1 MAFHCMNCNGS
12 MVFDVAS
19 QKMRCLHCDSTCD
32 PDDFVFRD
40 ESPEAGGQAF
50 VADGEMAVFTCQ
62 NCGAELE
69 STEDSLIGF
78 CPYCG
83 GQSMVKRVSESSDVE
98 RIIPFQITKER
109 CLELYSGYAS
119 RVRYLPREL
128 KDPEYIKKFT
138 GIYMPF
144 YQYDAEFGDM
154 LLTGTKTVE
163 HNSRYDVVN
172 TYRVG
177 GTIHGSYHR
186 GVTFDASKYLDD
198 EISSRALPFD
208 HTKERPFNPGYLSG
222 FYADASSVPPELYN
236 GDAKDR
242 AEEDILGAMED
253 ELHAQRGISMGSG
266 SAVETKVTGHH
277 SILLPLWFL
286 TWRKDNRVAY
296 AVING
301 ESGEVV
307 SDMPLDLRS
316 FGMGCAVI
324 SAVLFVIMELLFQPT
339 PMVTSIV
346 SLVAALLMAFG
357 IRLGAK
363 REYEQQVHANDKGWT
378 GISEPS
384 SDFLGTPKRRR
395 RRKRAI
401 AIGVSRVRQVLGL
414 VIFMLFCAMGLG
426 VSLAE
431 TSTGTSLLRLALPLA
446 VFVYSVIVCVR
457 ILMWRKHIEK
467 IDPVVAIFVL
477 LATVI
482 LNSAIVIIAPV
493 NDGWYYIGDAV
504 CIVGLAVSAIGMLRT
519 YNMSTMR
526 PLPKLFDRE
535 EV

>member
-83 GQSMVKRVSESSDVE
+83 GQSMVKRVSGSSEVE
-98 RIIPFQITKER
+98 RIIPFQVSKEQ
-109 CLELYSGYAS
+109 CLELYSNYV
-119 RVRYLPREL
+119 RHVRYLPREL
-128 KDPEYIKKFT
+128 RDPEYIKKFT

-144 YQYDAEFGDM
+144 YQYDAEFDEVY
-154 LLTGTKTVE
+154 LTGTKTVE
-163 HNSRYDVVN
+163 HNRRYDVEN
-172 TYRVG
+172 TYRID
-177 GTIHGSYHR
+177 GTVEESYER
-186 GVTFDASKYLDD
+186 GVTFDGSKYLDD
-198 EISSRALPFD
+198 EISARVLPFD
-208 HTKERPFNPGYLSG
+208 HSKERPFNPGYLSG
-222 FYADASSVPPELYN
+222 FYADATSVPPELYLE
-236 GDAKDR
+236 DARVR
-242 AEEDILGAMED
+242 AEEDIVNAMGD
-253 ELHAQRGISMGSG
+253 ELHRTSGISMGST
-266 SAVETKVTGHH
+266 SSVHTVVTGHH
-277 SILLPLWFL
+277 SMLLPMWFL
-286 TWRKDNRVAY
+286 TWRKDDRVAY

-316 FGMGCAVI
+316 FAFGCVII

-346 SLVAALLMAFG
+346 SLVAALLMAYG

-363 REYEQQVHANDKGWT
+363 REYEQQVHAYDKGW
-378 GISEPS
+378 GGG
-384 SDFLGTPKRRR
+384 DDTPVEKEVAKVR
-395 RRKRAI
+395 RRKRVEAKG
-401 AIGVSRVRQVLGL
+401 AKRVGEVLSI
-414 VIFMLFCAMGLG
+414 VFFMLFCTMTLG
-426 VSLAE
+426 MTIMSS
-431 TSTGTSLLRLALPLA
+431 STGSSLLKLALPMA
-446 VFVYSVIVCVR
+446 VLIYAIVVCVR
-457 ILMWRKHIEK
+457 ILKWRKYIGRL
-467 IDPVVAIFVL
+467 DPVVAIFVL
-477 LATVI
+477 LATVV
-482 LNSAIVIIAPV
+482 LNSAIVLISPV

-504 CIVGLAVSAIGMLRT
+504 CIVGLAVSAVGMLRT
-519 YNMSTMR
+519 YNVSTTR